1 MFQIVCLEDA
11 TVQMLG
17 TKVEICLSK
26 AEPGSWPKLE
36 MPTKKLPTSEPKQEK
51 IQKKVEKDDD
61 SDIDLDDLEI
71 NGVKITE
78 VN

>member
-1 MFQIVCLEDA
+1 MFQIVCLEDV

-36 MPTKKLPTSEPKQEK
+36 MPKKLPTSEPKQEK